1 MENAIALTIT
11 RELGE
16 HDVPVHGVAR
26 DASAIAVASRHCR
39 GWTRRPDGLIASW
52 LPDLIARTGARAVL
66 AIAESDLMELATMP
80 PMIGDCHI
88 LAPRLDRL
96 ARVLDK
102 RQTLEA
108 AAGAGLLTP
117 QTWQPV
123 PGEDFAARLADMR
136 YPLVAKWANPQ
147 AILPVLEAAGLE
159 VLVHRVILAVR
170 AVRAVGACG
179 VLAPTG
185 RTNSTTTSGTGT
197 PPSSNM

>member
-80 PMIGDCHI
+80 PM
-88 LAPRLDRL
+88 AN
-96 ARVLDK
+96 
-102 RQTLEA
+102 RQPSLVMQLMMVSGSLINLKAKLMGKVTSLNSMMTA
-108 AAGAGLLTP
+108 A
-117 QTWQPV
+117 
-123 PGEDFAARLADMR
+123 
-136 YPLVAKWANPQ
+136 
-147 AILPVLEAAGLE
+147 
-159 VLVHRVILAVR
+159 
-170 AVRAVGACG
+170 
-179 VLAPTG
+179 
-185 RTNSTTTSGTGT
+185 
-197 PPSSNM
+197 